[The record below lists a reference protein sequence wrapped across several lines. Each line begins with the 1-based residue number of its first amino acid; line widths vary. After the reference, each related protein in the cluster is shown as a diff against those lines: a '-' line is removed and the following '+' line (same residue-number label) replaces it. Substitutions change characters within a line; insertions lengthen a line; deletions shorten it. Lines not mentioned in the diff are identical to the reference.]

1 MSCILLRLLS
11 FNLEF
16 NYRFFKLSVRVRV
29 VLNTAVLVAL
39 TKICHFN
46 DSQDAMPTEFNLPLR
61 ESNVIIIKK
70 SPTLSYAIVILLST
84 FESLV
89 LVGNF

>member
-16 NYRFFKLSVRVRV
+16 NYRFFKLSVRVGV
-29 VLNTAVLVAL
+29 VLNTAVLDAL
-39 TKICHFN
+39 TKICRFN
-46 DSQDAMPTEFNLPLR
+46 EAQDAMPTEFNLPLR

-70 SPTLSYAIVILLST
+70 SPH
-84 FESLV
+84 
-89 LVGNF
+89 